1 MEKKFNK
8 IMQIAAGLWFP
19 VKTTTRD
26 MDSG

>member
-8 IMQIAAGLWFP
+8 IMQITAELWFP
-19 VKTTTRD
+19 VKTTTGD